1 MEMYYNNG
9 RENNDDCSL
18 DFNLD
23 NGIIN
28 LRDTENH
35 NENHQRAEEPDFYER
50 NCDFDFFD
58 WKINI

>member
-1 MEMYYNNG
+1 MEMYYNNE

-35 NENHQRAEEPDFYER
+35 NENHQHAEEPGFYER

-58 WKINI
+58 